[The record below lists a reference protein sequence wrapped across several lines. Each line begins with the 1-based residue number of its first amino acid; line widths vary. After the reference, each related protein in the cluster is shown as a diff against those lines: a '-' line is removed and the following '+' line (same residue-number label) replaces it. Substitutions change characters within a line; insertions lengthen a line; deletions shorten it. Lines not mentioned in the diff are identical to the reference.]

1 MRFLADRPERHGA
14 GGEAFD
20 DFRGRFHFLDG
31 HGRSG
36 GPKLQQAAQGVKVLV
51 LLVDNSGELLECLRA
66 RLPDG
71 MLEFA
76 DGERIPQ
83 VALAPFAVL
92 IAASDFELGIG
103 FRRGLQG
110 KPVPQQGF
118 PRQHIQAHA
127 LDAGGRAREV
137 ALHHRLVQ
145 ADGFENLRAAVTL
158 QGGDPH
164 FGKDFQQP
172 LVDGLDV
179 VLQGFVRSVFRREQ
193 AFGAQVSQRFKGEIG
208 IDGAGAIPEQQR
220 EMHHLAR
227 LARLDNEGDLIP
239 GFLAHQVIVHGRQ
252 RQQTGNGRV
261 LFIHSPVR

>member
-1 MRFLADRPERHGA
+1 
-14 GGEAFD
+14 
-20 DFRGRFHFLDG
+20 
-31 HGRSG
+31 
-36 GPKLQQAAQGVKVLV
+36 
-51 LLVDNSGELLECLRA
+51 
-66 RLPDG
+66 

-83 VALAPFAVL
+83 VALAAFPVL
-92 IAASDFELGIG
+92 IVASDFELGVG
-103 FRRGLQG
+103 FRRGLQRE
-110 KPVPQQGF
+110 PVTHQGF

-145 ADGFENLRAAVTL
+145 ADGFENLRPAVTL

-179 VLQGFVRSVFRREQ
+179 VLQDFVRSVFRREQ
-193 AFGAQVSQRFKGEIG
+193 AFGVQVSQCFKGEMG
-208 IDGAGAIPEQQR
+208 IDGAGAISDQQR

-227 LARLDNEGDLIP
+227 LARLDDEGNLVP
-239 GFLAHQVIVHGRQ
+239 GFLAHQVIVHGGQ
-252 RQQTGNGRV
+252 RQQTGNGCV
-261 LFIHSPVR
+261 FFIHSPVR